1 MCRSSYLQTEMIRL
15 ALYIVAIIFLD
26 LGQTTTCCKDTSYT
40 TRFFEVS
47 RQMYSMIKRPV
58 SVTYFIIIY
67 FSYSINSFGYISEF
81 YIDIYVRVYNKC
93 TCIYF
98 DVA

>member
-1 MCRSSYLQTEMIRL
+1 MCRSSYLQTEMIRP

-58 SVTYFIIIY
+58 SVTFLLLFILVMAQTALVI
-67 FSYSINSFGYISEF
+67 FLF
-81 YIDIYVRVYNKC
+81 Y
-93 TCIYF
+93 T
-98 DVA
+98 